1 MMPFLSNK
9 TGFSQKISLKED
21 YKIVSD
27 DTEAANILN
36 EHFVE
41 AVRPLSD
48 KSGCSKNILDDN
60 SI

>member
-41 AVRPLSD
+41 AVRL
-48 KSGCSKNILDDN
+48 
-60 SI
+60 